1 MATRPILTLTAL
13 GASLIAGNAL
23 GEGVQSLSQDEMV
36 DTYIQDSA
44 IVVSPSSNSQT
55 RNSEPNRTKA
65 VRALIRPGE
74 PIRTEADETQKVMS
88 FQQHRWESLDEA
100 QRFAE
105 QAFIRQAL
113 ASPANRLDTL
123 HPQFDTGLPQPSIPG
138 YGVPEIPE
146 GPFTRSYQNGQLGLA
161 FDGETVNFSMGN
173 NLPGVDTIDLPK
185 GIDEG
190 PVKLTP
196 RAGGGFDLAIDVP
209 QQ

>member
-13 GASLIAGNAL
+13 SATLIAGGAL
-23 GEGVQSLSQDEMV
+23 AEGVQSLSQDEMV
-36 DTYIQDSA
+36 DTYIKDSA
-44 IVVSPSSNSQT
+44 IVVSPRSNSQT
-55 RNSEPNRTKA
+55 RNTEPSQTKT
-65 VRALIRPGE
+65 VRALVRPGE
-74 PIRTEADETQKVMS
+74 PIRTEAQETQTVMAL
-88 FQQHRWESLDEA
+88 QQHRWESLDEA

-105 QAFIRQAL
+105 QEFIRQAL
-113 ASPANRLDTL
+113 ASPTSRLDNL
-123 HPQFDTGLPQPSIPG
+123 QPQFDTGLPQPSIPG

-161 FDGETVNFSMGN
+161 FDGETLNFSMGN
-173 NLPGVDTIDLPK
+173 NLPGVDAIDLPK

-209 QQ
+209 QR